1 MSNKA
6 NRGVGPVPEGLS
18 EGLADFLGQVRRIM
32 IDVQAG
38 RVATLQLPGS
48 TGGTSG
54 GGGSSGGGT
63 GGGTGGTYEPDL
75 TPPPTPTV
83 FNAVAGMDFV
93 GLTTEA
99 PTFTQGHGYLAT
111 IVYGAKYAGS
121 GPEPTFANA
130 VQVHDFIGEV
140 GTFPTDPATVW
151 HLWAKWKT
159 RDGVLSNA
167 PAGGANGV
175 RVTTGQDVT
184 RLMTA
189 LAGKVKNEQLDPTS
203 NFIFRA
209 NLFTIAPAAGGLP
222 NVLPFSVLTTP
233 TLTAAGE
240 LLPAGT
246 YIDAAYIRNLEAALG
261 RFQNAFITNAM
272 IVSVSA
278 SRITSGVISVG
289 NYIQSSNYVP
299 GVSGWRIHGD
309 GSAELAAASIRGKL
323 TANQIDGEGL
333 AIKQGGVV
341 ILGAGNALSWDNV
354 QASSRPRMI
363 EAVSEGYQ
371 DPSTPSR
378 IPAPRS
384 SGIYVD
390 GVNVKSPYWWG
401 FAVLNDDLTV
411 FDHWGIGPGSTDPDT
426 AASWLWNYINNG
438 SKRIVAVCT
447 NDHPTGMYSQS
458 LLNALFKCGAS
469 RGGLGSSSF
478 LGTYRGAY
486 SLIGRFNSPEG
497 SGVESLSREQ
507 SRFSVASAV
516 VRGGAII
523 GSQKDIQITSGNA
536 STYIANAA
544 IGAAQIGSLSV
555 GVLSTTMNGG
565 SSEGIRMETNKLM
578 VFSGGQEVVRVGYLY

>member
-1 MSNKA
+1 
-6 NRGVGPVPEGLS
+6 
-18 EGLADFLGQVRRIM
+18 
-32 IDVQAG
+32 
-38 RVATLQLPGS
+38 
-48 TGGTSG
+48 
-54 GGGSSGGGT
+54 
-63 GGGTGGTYEPDL
+63 
-75 TPPPTPTV
+75 
-83 FNAVAGMDFV
+83 MDFV

-99 PTFTQGHGYLAT
+99 PTFTHGHGYLAT
-111 IVYGAKYAGS
+111 IVYGAKYSGT
-121 GPEPTFANA
+121 GPEPTFENA

-159 RDGVLSNA
+159 RDGVLSTA

-189 LAGKVKNEQLDPTS
+189 LAGKVKNEQLDPAS

-222 NVLPFSVLTTP
+222 NILPFSVLTAP
-233 TLTAAGE
+233 TMTAAGE

-323 TANQIDGEGL
+323 TANQIDGKGL
-333 AIKQGGVV
+333 EIRDNAGNL
-341 ILGAGNALSWDNV
+341 ILGAGNALALGYVPAGALNSNV
-354 QASSRPRMI
+354 TLGGLGYSGDLNATYGADWASTVANRPKVL
-363 EAVSEGYQ
+363 EAVSAGYQ
-371 DPSTPSR
+371 NTT
-378 IPAPRS
+378 APRS
-384 SGIYVD
+384 PGVYLD
-390 GVNVKSPYWWG
+390 GVFVRGPFWWG
-401 FAVLNDDLTV
+401 ITFFNPTTMGVVDYYEY
-411 FDHWGIGPGSTDPDT
+411 GPG
-426 AASWLWNYINNG
+426 NG
-438 SKRIVAVCT
+438 SADDAAAKLEWYISNSPNVIVTVTTA
-447 NDHPTGMYSQS
+447 DHPTGLYNQR
-458 LLNALFKCGAS
+458 LLNALYRCGAS
-469 RGGLGSSSF
+469 PGGLGSDAF
-478 LGTYRGAY
+478 LGTYRAAY
-486 SLIGRFNSPEG
+486 ALIGRPNLPPG
-497 SGVESLSREQ
+497 AGLESFTRTS
-507 SRFSVASAV
+507 SAHCVASALV
-516 VRGGAII
+516 KDGAILTN
-523 GSQKDIQITSGNA
+523 QKDFQVTASNA
-536 STYIANAA
+536 STFIANAA
-544 IGAAQIGSLSV
+544 IGSAQIGSLSV

-578 VFSGGQEVVRVGYLY
+578 VFSAGQEVVRVGYLY